1 MPTSILMPALSL
13 TMEEGTLAR
22 WHVAKGDRINPG
34 DVIAEVE
41 TDKATMELEA
51 AEGGTI
57 GQLLVPEG
65 TEGVRVNAPIATL
78 LAEGEQADDPAP
90 VASPAS
96 TPSPSAPAPE
106 PAASETRVLASP
118 LARRMAR
125 DSEIDLGTIS
135 GSGPHGRIV
144 KADVE
149 AHPVTQPARPAPVAA
164 PQATPTPTPVAAP
177 PAAFTDR
184 PSEEMP
190 LDGMRKTIAARL
202 TAAKQTIPH
211 FYLRRDV
218 RLDELL
224 ALREQLN
231 RDLAAQ
237 DLKLSVNDFVIRAVA
252 KALQQCP
259 DCNAIWAGD
268 RILKLKR
275 SDVSVAVAIDGGLIT
290 PVLRDADLKSLSAL
304 SREMKDLAARARD
317 RKLMPA
323 EYDGGSLTISNLGMM
338 GVESFDAIINPPQ
351 SAILAVGAAT
361 RRPVVGSDG
370 ALEAATVMSLTLS
383 VDHRMIDG
391 ALGAQLLAALVHNL
405 EAPLMMIV

>member
-149 AHPVTQPARPAPVAA
+149 AHPVTQPAPVAA
-164 PQATPTPTPVAAP
+164 PQATPTSTPVAAP

>member
-78 LAEGEQADDPAP
+78 LAEGEQAVDPAP

-149 AHPVTQPARPAPVAA
+149 AHPVTQPAPVAA
-164 PQATPTPTPVAAP
+164 PQATPTSTPVAAP

-218 RLDELL
+218 HLDELL

-317 RKLMPA
+317 RKLMPPNTMA
-323 EYDGGSLTISNLGMM
+323 
-338 GVESFDAIINPPQ
+338 GVSPSPTSE
-351 SAILAVGAAT
+351 
-361 RRPVVGSDG
+361 
-370 ALEAATVMSLTLS
+370 
-383 VDHRMIDG
+383 
-391 ALGAQLLAALVHNL
+391 
-405 EAPLMMIV
+405 

>member
-51 AEGGTI
+51 AERGTI

-78 LAEGEQADDPAP
+78 LAEGEQAVDPAP

-149 AHPVTQPARPAPVAA
+149 AHPVTQPAPVAA
-164 PQATPTPTPVAAP
+164 PQATPTSTPVAAP

-218 RLDELL
+218 HLDELL

-391 ALGAQLLAALVHNL
+391 ALGAQLLAAVVHNL

>member
-149 AHPVTQPARPAPVAA
+149 AHPVTQPAPVAA